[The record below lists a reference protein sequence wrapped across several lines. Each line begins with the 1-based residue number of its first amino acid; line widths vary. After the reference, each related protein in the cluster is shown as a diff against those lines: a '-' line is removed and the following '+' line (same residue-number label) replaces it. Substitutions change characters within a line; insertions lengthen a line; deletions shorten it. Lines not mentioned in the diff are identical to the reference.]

1 MVGREIQKMDV
12 RTYLMIG
19 FIRSASQ
26 FRENLIVDIIVIQR
40 VEALAVVSDAR
51 IEGRV
56 ESK

>member
-1 MVGREIQKMDV
+1 MGREIQKMDV

>member
-1 MVGREIQKMDV
+1 
-12 RTYLMIG
+12 MIG

>member
-1 MVGREIQKMDV
+1 
-12 RTYLMIG
+12 MIR